1 LHRFEYFI
9 YADNNT
15 QVAAI
20 KRLTIAIFSVFIIRI
35 PKIAKILNQMS
46 EDQKRQ
52 LNQQLWNIANTLRG
66 KMDAD
71 EFRDYIL
78 GFIFYKYLSEKM
90 ELYANGILKEDK
102 MLYLNIS
109 EDTAKG
115 QEYLEAIREEA
126 LEKLGYYLKPS
137 ELFGQIAKRG
147 NGNGKDK
154 STFIIEDI
162 QKILISIQNSTLGT
176 KSEEDFDHLFEDMD
190 LNSTKL
196 GKTAEQ
202 RNEVIAKV
210 LSHLDKIDFKLE
222 QTEID
227 VLGDAY
233 EYLIGQFASGA
244 GKKAGEFYT
253 PQQASK
259 ILARIVTLGKTRIK
273 SAYDPTC
280 GSGSLIL
287 RLGKVC
293 DVLKFYGQERNRTT
307 YNLCRMNMILHG
319 VHFTRFDIKLEDTLE
334 HPQHDKLDAE
344 AVVANPPFSAKW
356 SASPLFMTDDRFS
369 EYGKLAPSSKADF
382 AFIQHMI
389 YHLAVNGVMAVVM
402 PHGVLFRGAAEGHI
416 RKYLIEEKNYLDA
429 VIGLPANIFY
439 GTSIPTCILVFKKCK
454 EHPDDILFI
463 DASQHYEKVK
473 TQNYLRDEDVDR
485 IVDTYAKRVTIEK
498 YSYVASLDEV
508 RENDYNLNIPR
519 YVDTFEEEESVDI
532 EAIASELKTLETEMK
547 TTDETIAEYC
557 RELNIPTPF

>member
-1 LHRFEYFI
+1 
-9 YADNNT
+9 
-15 QVAAI
+15 
-20 KRLTIAIFSVFIIRI
+20 
-35 PKIAKILNQMS
+35 MS
-46 EDQKRQ
+46 EEQKRQ

-90 ELYANGILKEDK
+90 ELYANDILKEDK
-102 MLYLNIS
+102 IKYLDIS

-115 QEYLEAIREEA
+115 QEYLEAIKEES
-126 LEKLGYYLKPS
+126 LEKLGYFLKPS
-137 ELFGQIAKRG
+137 ELFGQVAKRG
-147 NGNGKDK
+147 NGNGKNE
-154 STFIIEDI
+154 SNFIIEDI
-162 QKILISIQNSTLGT
+162 QKILINIQNSTMGT
-176 KSEEDFDHLFEDMD
+176 ASEEDFDHLFEDMD

-210 LSHLDKIDFKLE
+210 LSHLDKIDFQLE
-222 QTEID
+222 QSKID

-287 RLGKVC
+287 RLGRIC

-307 YNLCRMNMILHG
+307 YNLCRMNMILHD
-319 VHFTRFDIKLEDTLE
+319 VHHTRFDIKLEDTLE

-389 YHLAVNGVMAVVM
+389 YHLAENGVMAVVM

-485 IVDTYAKRVTIEK
+485 IIDTYAKRVTIEK

-519 YVDTFEEEESVDI
+519 YVDTFEVEEPVDI
-532 EAIASELKTLETEMK
+532 ASVATGLKELETEMQS
-547 TTDETIAEYC
+547 TDEIISGYC
-557 RELNIPTPF
+557 SELNIPTPF

>member
-1 LHRFEYFI
+1 
-9 YADNNT
+9 
-15 QVAAI
+15 
-20 KRLTIAIFSVFIIRI
+20 
-35 PKIAKILNQMS
+35 MS
-46 EDQKRQ
+46 EEQKRQ
-52 LNQQLWNIANTLRG
+52 LNLQLWNIANTLRG

-90 ELYANGILKEDK
+90 ELYANEILKEDK
-102 MLYLNIS
+102 INYLSIS
-109 EDTAKG
+109 EKSKEG
-115 QEYLEAIREEA
+115 LEYLDAIREES
-126 LEKLGYYLKPS
+126 LEKLGYFLLPS
-137 ELFGQIAKRG
+137 ELFKQVAKRG
-147 NGNGKDK
+147 NGNGKNE
-154 STFIIEDI
+154 SNFIIEDI
-162 QKILISIQNSTLGT
+162 QKILINIQNSTMGT
-176 KSEEDFDHLFEDMD
+176 DSEEDFDHLFEDMD

-210 LSHLDKIDFKLE
+210 LSHLDNIDFKLE
-222 QTEID
+222 QSEID

-273 SAYDPTC
+273 SAYDPTV

-293 DVLKFYGQERNRTT
+293 DVLKFYGQELNRTT

-319 VHFTRFDIKLEDTLE
+319 VHYSRFDIRLEDTLE
-334 HPQHDKLDAE
+334 HPQHDKLEAE

-356 SASPLFMTDDRFS
+356 SASPLFMSDDRFS
-369 EYGKLAPSSKADF
+369 EYGRLAPSSKADF

-389 YHLAVNGVMAVVM
+389 YHLAENGVMAVVM

-429 VIGLPANIFY
+429 VIGLPSNIFY
-439 GTSIPTCILVFKKCK
+439 GTSIPTCILVFKKCR
-454 EHPDDILFI
+454 EQPENILFI

-485 IVDTYAKRVTIEK
+485 IIEAYSQRTNIEK
-498 YSYVASLDEV
+498 YSHVASLDEV

-519 YVDTFEEEESVDI
+519 YVDTFEAEEDI
-532 EAIASELKTLETEMK
+532 DINAVANSLKALEMDIR
-547 TTDETIAEYC
+547 TTDESIAGFC
-557 RELNIPTPF
+557 KELNIRTPF

>member
-1 LHRFEYFI
+1 
-9 YADNNT
+9 
-15 QVAAI
+15 
-20 KRLTIAIFSVFIIRI
+20 
-35 PKIAKILNQMS
+35 M
-46 EDQKRQ
+46 
-52 LNQQLWNIANTLRG
+52 G
-66 KMDAD
+66 AD

-90 ELYANGILKEDK
+90 ELYANNILKEDK
-102 MLYLNIS
+102 INYLSIS
-109 EDTAKG
+109 ENSKEG
-115 QEYLEAIREEA
+115 KEYLEAIREES
-126 LEKLGYYLKPS
+126 LEKLGYFLKPS
-137 ELFGQIAKRG
+137 ELFKQVAKRG
-147 NGNGKDK
+147 NGNGKDE
-154 STFIIEDI
+154 SNFIIEDI
-162 QKILISIQNSTLGT
+162 QKILINIQNSTMGT
-176 KSEEDFDHLFEDMD
+176 DSEEDFDHLFEDMD

-196 GKTAEQ
+196 GKTTEQ

-222 QTEID
+222 QSQID

-287 RLGKVC
+287 RLGKEC
-293 DVLKFYGQERNRTT
+293 DVLKFYGQELNRTT

-319 VHFTRFDIKLEDTLE
+319 VHYSKFDIRLEDTLE
-334 HPQHDKLDAE
+334 HPQHSKLDAE
-344 AVVANPPFSAKW
+344 AVVANPPFSAQW
-356 SASPLFMTDDRFS
+356 SANQLFMTDDRFS
-369 EYGKLAPSSKADF
+369 EYGRLAPSSKADF

-389 YHLAVNGVMAVVM
+389 YNLAENGVMAVVM

-429 VIGLPANIFY
+429 VIGLPANIFF
-439 GTSIPTCILVFKKCK
+439 GTSIPTCILVFKKCR
-454 EHPDDILFI
+454 EQPENILFI
-463 DASQHYEKVK
+463 DASQHFEKVK
-473 TQNYLRDEDVDR
+473 TQNYLRDEDVDL
-485 IVDTYAKRVTIEK
+485 IIDTYSKRINIDK
-498 YSYVASLDEV
+498 YSYVAGLNVV

-519 YVDTFEEEESVDI
+519 YVDTFETEVDI
-532 EAIASELKTLETEMK
+532 DINAIADGLKALEMDIRTTDEAIAGFCK
-547 TTDETIAEYC
+547 
-557 RELNIPTPF
+557 ELNIRTPF